1 MGYWNTRIIKHNVSE
16 TFKNGKEYH
25 EIWYGVH
32 EVYYDEKGN
41 IIGWTQ
47 EPIDV
52 MFEDKYEF
60 VDVLNSI
67 VEASKHPIL
76 EELKDKD
83 GNNYIE
89 KTNIMLD
96 NLEENDG

>member
-1 MGYWNTRIIKHNVSE
+1 
-16 TFKNGKEYH
+16 
-25 EIWYGVH
+25 
-32 EVYYDEKGN
+32 
-41 IIGWTQ
+41 
-47 EPIDV
+47 